1 MSLGSIILFQL
12 QELIKYSFIKR
23 LFLVRHG
30 EKFPHLLFVWE
41 SLFLFH
47 FWRTAFLGKVF
58 SFDDSFFFLLL
69 PLSTLNLLH
78 SLMVCKISAEKY
90 ADSLIRIYFNVM
102 SLFLLMFL
110 KFYLIFEILI
120 IVYLGAD
127 LFG

>member
-1 MSLGSIILFQL
+1 MLLGSVILFQL
-12 QELIKYSFIKR
+12 QELIKHSFIKR

-47 FWRTAFLGKVF
+47 LWRTAFLGI
-58 SFDDSFFFLLL
+58 FFFLF

-90 ADSLIRIYFNVM
+90 ADSLIRISFNVM

-120 IVYLGAD
+120 IVCLGAD